1 MQDVKPNHEKK
12 QEQSPPAAGEAAQ
25 TVAEQKTVDELEN
38 LRREVQEWRAKAEE
52 YLDNYKRSLADFSN
66 YRKRQDRERE
76 QQMLRVSMDVLRR
89 LLPVMDDFDRAIKS
103 IPPEHAG
110 SNWVEGI
117 VLIER
122 KLKSLLEAFHVVPI
136 EALGKPFD
144 PNFHSAVMTEASD
157 TYPAGVVMEELQS
170 GYMLADQ
177 VLRPTMVKVSNGPG
191 SQAKQAS
198 EN

>member
-1 MQDVKPNHEKK
+1 MQDDVRPNEGDK
-12 QEQSPPAAGEAAQ
+12 QEQAHLAKGEAAQ
-25 TVAEQKTVDELEN
+25 PVTEKPSDEIES
-38 LRREVQEWRAKAEE
+38 LRREVQEWRAKADE
-52 YLDNYKRSLADFSN
+52 YLDNYKRSLAEFSN
-66 YRKRQDRERE
+66 YRKRQERERE

-89 LLPVMDDFDRAIKS
+89 LLPVMDDFDRAVKTV
-103 IPPEHAG
+103 PPEHVS

-117 VLIER
+117 LLIGR

-144 PNFHSAVMTEASD
+144 PNFHSAVMMEESD
-157 TYPAGVVMEELQS
+157 TYPAGIVMEELQC

-191 SQAKQAS
+191 SQAKQNS

>member
-1 MQDVKPNHEKK
+1 MQDIRPNEGDK
-12 QEQSPPAAGEAAQ
+12 QEQAHLAEGETVQ
-25 TVAEQKTVDELEN
+25 SVAEQKPVDEVES
-38 LRREVQEWRAKAEE
+38 LRNEVQEWRTKAEE
-52 YLDNYKRSLADFSN
+52 YLDNYKRSLAEFSN
-66 YRKRQDRERE
+66 YRKRQERERE

-89 LLPVMDDFDRAIKS
+89 LLPVMDDLDRAVKA
-103 IPPEHAG
+103 IPPEYVG

-117 VLIER
+117 LLIGR

-144 PNFHSAVMTEASD
+144 PNFHSAVMSEESE
-157 TYPAGVVMEELQS
+157 TYPAGIVMEELQC

-191 SQAKQAS
+191 SQAKQSS